1 MRAGPTPASLQPR
14 VEGERKVE
22 RAVERGRER
31 MAVRAGRV
39 RVALGAV
46 GVVSAFTIAAIE
58 PYRSA
63 FIGYAALAL
72 VFQWAI
78 ARGLFAGIPRALGM
92 GAIDMLFLSFVVQL
106 LGSVSTPLPIV
117 YVAAPVLYATTT
129 SRRRLS
135 IGVASVGVAAFALI
149 VALELLEVL
158 PYAPASP
165 VPTPDPVY
173 AIMAVL
179 LVALCAFATSALTSQ
194 LIRRLGDANARLS
207 DLSQHDELT
216 GLYNRR
222 YVMERLAD
230 ELARLSRKPGPL
242 TVAMVDLD
250 GFKRVNDEVGHEA
263 GDEVLRVVATALLA
277 ATRKADVVA
286 RIGGDEFV
294 VLLPN
299 TEQDGARAVGMRMLD
314 HARDA
319 ARKVCPSIPVS
330 ASIGTTL
337 ASAGDDP
344 AELLRRVDEQLYT
357 AKRAGGDRIQSG

>member
-1 MRAGPTPASLQPR
+1 MEGRTPSQAPLR
-14 VEGERKVE
+14 VERT
-22 RAVERGRER
+22 ERGRER

-39 RVALGAV
+39 RIAIGSV
-46 GVVSAFTIAAIE
+46 GVVAAFSMADIA
-58 PYRSA
+58 PYRIA
-63 FIGYAALAL
+63 FVAYLVLAL
-72 VFQWAI
+72 VFQRII
-78 ARGLFAGIPRALGM
+78 AKELFPGIPRALAM
-92 GAIDMLFLSFVVQL
+92 GTVDMLFLSFVVQL

-135 IGVASVGVAAFALI
+135 IGVASVGMVAFALI
-149 VALELLEVL
+149 VILELIEVL

-165 VPTPDPVY
+165 GLPAPDPVY
-173 AIMAVL
+173 AIMALL
-179 LVALCAFATSALTSQ
+179 LVGLCAFATSALTSQ
-194 LIRRLGDANARLS
+194 LIRRLEDANARLQ

-222 YVMERLAD
+222 YVMARLGD
-230 ELARLSRKPGPL
+230 ELARLSRRPSSL

-250 GFKRVNDEVGHEA
+250 GFKRVNDEVGHDA
-263 GDEVLRVVATALLA
+263 GDDVLRAVAVALLA

-299 TEQDGARAVGMRMLD
+299 TDHDGARAVSMRVLD

-319 ARKVCPSIPVS
+319 ARRVCPSIPVS

-337 ASAGDDP
+337 AHAGDDP

-357 AKRAGGDRIQSG
+357 AKRAGGDRVQSG